1 MRINIMYTIER
12 GGIGRPVHSVIVD
25 DGRITTASTWLTDHL
40 CLGFSSLEDLDQ
52 AIDRLQSLKTET
64 VNKIVSEG
72 FSFVPYSF
80 QTEGQPIINVSAHMH
95 GESEKCRISVNT
107 IDTDNNHL
115 DIISFSKGNG
125 FTYQTVDLYVDGGQA
140 VPFSQELLAAA
151 IRNEIEKGGDE

>member
-1 MRINIMYTIER
+1 MRINIHYTVET

-52 AIDRLQSLKTET
+52 AIERLQSLKTEA
-64 VNKIVSEG
+64 VNQMVSKG

-140 VPFSQELLAAA
+140 VPFSQELLVAA

>member
-12 GGIGRPVHSVIVD
+12 GGIGRPVHSVID
-25 DGRITTASTWLTDHL
+25 DGDRITTVSTWLTDHL

-80 QTEGQPIINVSAHMH
+80 QTEGQPIINVSAHM
-95 GESEKCRISVNT
+95 R
-107 IDTDNNHL
+107 
-115 DIISFSKGNG
+115 
-125 FTYQTVDLYVDGGQA
+125 GG
-140 VPFSQELLAAA
+140 
-151 IRNEIEKGGDE
+151 R